1 MGKEDKSLLELAV
14 EYIEK
19 CDGPQPIH
27 EIIDSVLEQKGVK
40 KADFEDAKAQL
51 IVDFMLS
58 GNFVCVK
65 DDEWD
70 LKYRQP
76 MSILDK
82 DGGDLQKD
90 SEDAKEAEKNELKET
105 DIYAQEGDEIEIEDN
120 RDDDDE
126 ADNDYDDDS
135 LENEFDDEDF
145 DNITDDLE
153 EYEEE

>member
-1 MGKEDKSLLELAV
+1 MAKEDKSLLELAI

-19 CDGPQPIH
+19 CDGPQPIND
-27 EIIDSVLEQKGVK
+27 IIDNVLEQKSIK

-90 SEDAKEAEKNELKET
+90 SEEAKEAEKNELKDLDVYDGE
-105 DIYAQEGDEIEIEDN
+105 DDENQNEDN
-120 RDDDDE
+120 RDDEDENDDDE
-126 ADNDYDDDS
+126 DS
-135 LENEFDDEDF
+135 LEKEFDD
-145 DNITDDLE
+145 ITDDLE